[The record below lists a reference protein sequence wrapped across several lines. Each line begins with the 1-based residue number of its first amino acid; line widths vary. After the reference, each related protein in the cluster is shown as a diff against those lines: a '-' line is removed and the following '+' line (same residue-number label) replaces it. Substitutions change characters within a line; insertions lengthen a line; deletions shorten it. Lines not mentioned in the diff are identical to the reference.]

1 MARISV
7 FSRAHRALRGLP
19 RFRFL
24 QNETEL
30 TAYRQRY
37 DSALIGDPIGI
48 YSNPVP
54 TQPEAIVV
62 AERGLV
68 AIRGSDMQ
76 SIQFAELSGIQG
88 PQTKADASRISLT
101 LRSGIAVSLEIH
113 GRDEKFQDVFS
124 FLRFLD
130 RVMEDQSGQHA

>member
-7 FSRAHRALRGLP
+7 FSRAHRALRELP

-30 TAYRQRY
+30 AAYRQEY
-37 DSALIGDPIGI
+37 DSVVIGEPIGI

-54 TQPEAIVV
+54 TQPETILV

-68 AIRGSDMQ
+68 TIRGGDMQ
-76 SIQFAELSGIQG
+76 SIPFAELGGIQG
-88 PQTKADASRISLT
+88 PHTKADASRISLT
-101 LRSGIAVSLEIH
+101 LRSGLVVNLEIH
-113 GRDEKFQDVFS
+113 GRDGKFQDVFS
-124 FLRFLD
+124 FVRFLD
-130 RVMEDQSGQHA
+130 RVMEDQSRQHA